1 MLTLPNLSLN
11 KQKQIRKLK
20 QKKFRRITQS
30 FICEGF
36 RLFETAIN
44 TPGLQIN
51 ELLLEQNILDTPQG
65 KLSMTQAQKRKIP
78 VYSVEENTM
87 REISEDMSSPGILF
101 TVEKQ
106 TKDKNFL
113 KDVDDRLLLY
123 LDRVSEPGNIG
134 TIMRSAVW
142 FGLDKILLSPGC
154 VDPFNSKSIRA
165 SAGAIF
171 GIEIILDIDFEWI
184 KNHLRKKKYHFTATV
199 ISNGIPLD
207 RWKMKSKNIIFFGQE
222 ADGLS
227 KEILDNADTHL
238 QIPPLGNID
247 SLNLSV
253 ATGIVLYEL
262 SKSNS
267 TENE

>member
-1 MLTLPNLSLN
+1 MLNLPNLSLN

-36 RLFETAIN
+36 RLFETGIN

-51 ELLLEQNILDTPQG
+51 ELILGQNIQDTRQG
-65 KLSMTQAQKRKIP
+65 KLSIMMASKRNIP
-78 VYSVEENTM
+78 VYSVSENTLL
-87 REISEDMSSPGILF
+87 EISEDISPPGILF

-106 TKDKNFL
+106 IKDKNFL
-113 KDVDDRLLLY
+113 KDMDDKLFLY

-134 TIMRSAVW
+134 TIMRSAAW

-184 KNHLRKKKYHFTATV
+184 KYHLKKNKYH
-199 ISNGIPLD
+199 N
-207 RWKMKSKNIIFFGQE
+207 
-222 ADGLS
+222 
-227 KEILDNADTHL
+227 
-238 QIPPLGNID
+238 
-247 SLNLSV
+247 
-253 ATGIVLYEL
+253 
-262 SKSNS
+262 
-267 TENE
+267 